1 MKTHLRS
8 RSYSAWRYALP
19 AVAVAAAM
27 TATMVPAN
35 AAQALA
41 GTAVTSDSTEYPP
54 AEGPGDLREPQML
67 VIAQEADQAFRLS
80 LTIATA
86 NPDQVFPEGSIEDIL
101 QAGVRSMPAERQER
115 SRRAAQTLLADPD
128 TRVAEFGRYG
138 RYDPAVYARLGFDG
152 AFRDLPVDWTALRR
166 SLQAQADQ
174 VEAESAVTNQH
185 ALDVAAAEGIDP
197 TAAGSLLKGL
207 SMQITSI
214 KAVNSNEYWGDE
226 IKLGGTATD
235 HKGVTKKIAPFTV
248 KNDFDSGEVKTYN
261 PPLMFSY
268 ANLTGGSPSVPATAC
283 NIAIMAD
290 IDFGGFADAV
300 NAAWEQVKSKVLGA
314 IEQFVGTALSAYL
327 SKVIA
332 GLLGKVIAWLVD
344 KLIGWLIKL
353 FMDDVFT
360 PAKACMTVST
370 LYAHMYDNG
379 KTAGWDNLRTSTKTL
394 TFTGPSTH
402 YQMNIHWKAHV

>member
-8 RSYSAWRYALP
+8 RSYPAWRYALP

-27 TATMVPAN
+27 TATLVPAN
-35 AAQALA
+35 AAPAFA
-41 GTAVTSDSTEYPP
+41 ATAVTSDNTEYPP
-54 AEGPGDLREPQML
+54 AEGPGDLREPQLL

-80 LTIATA
+80 LTIAAA
-86 NPDQVFPEGSIEDIL
+86 NPEQVFPEGSIEAIL

-115 SRRAAQTLLADPD
+115 TRRAAQTMLADPA

-166 SLQAQADQ
+166 SLQSQADRM
-174 VEAESAVTNQH
+174 EAESAVTNQH
-185 ALDVAAAEGIDP
+185 ALDLAAAEGIDP
-197 TAAGSLLKGL
+197 TAAGSLVKGL
-207 SMQITSI
+207 SMQITSV

-226 IKLGGTATD
+226 IKLGGTTTD
-235 HKGVTKKIAPFTV
+235 HKGVTKKVAPFTV

-261 PPLMFSY
+261 PPLVFSY

-283 NIAIMAD
+283 NVLLMAD
-290 IDFGGFADAV
+290 IDYGGFAEAV
-300 NAAWEQVKSKVLGA
+300 NAAWQEVKAKVLAA
-314 IEQFVGTALSAYL
+314 IADFIGTALSAYL
-327 SKVIA
+327 TSVIA
-332 GLLGKVIAWLVD
+332 NLLGKVVAWLVD

-360 PAKACMTVST
+360 PAKACMTAKT

-394 TFTGPSTH
+394 SFTAPSTH
-402 YQMNIHWKAHV
+402 YQMHIHWRVHV